1 MLGCV
6 CGAAGYLLNFA
17 AGSNIVLLMIAGALY
32 GLGGLPIA
40 YISGMLI
47 LDCAEY
53 NALKGMA
60 RAEGTM
66 TAFSSFGS
74 KLGQGIGS
82 ALLGVLLGAAAF
94 DGNLAA
100 DAQAESALI
109 MIRSLYSIIPAIMFM
124 LILLLYISINWTR
137 FCRSFV
143 LKGSR
148 RKLLTGGITT
158 GNVTAAAG
166 IKLQPLK

>member
-1 MLGCV
+1 MLIASLSMPMLLVMFVFPVMMKKIPISRIVMLGCV

-66 TAFSSFGS
+66 TAFFQLWFQTGP
-74 KLGQGIGS
+74 
-82 ALLGVLLGAAAF
+82 
-94 DGNLAA
+94 GNWLRP
-100 DAQAESALI
+100 SWRTPWSCGL
-109 MIRSLYSIIPAIMFM
+109 
-124 LILLLYISINWTR
+124 
-137 FCRSFV
+137 
-143 LKGSR
+143 
-148 RKLLTGGITT
+148 
-158 GNVTAAAG
+158 
-166 IKLQPLK
+166 